1 MSRKRL
7 YDIIEKSEG
16 HDIPSSIYDYL
27 MIVAIVVSLTPLA
40 FKMDTPAFQIMDQV
54 TVVIFIIDYI
64 LRWFTADY
72 KFSKKSVSSFLR
84 YPFYE

>member
-1 MSRKRL
+1 MYLNMENNMSRKRL

-40 FKMDTPAFQIMDQV
+40 LHRNILKTLA
-54 TVVIFIIDYI
+54 VI
-64 LRWFTADY
+64 LSR
-72 KFSKKSVSSFLR
+72 R
-84 YPFYE
+84 